1 MKKILVLTAFIFLFS
16 QLSAQENKK
25 ENLLSFGVSFGSS
38 IPVGAFKNFKPEKL
52 YISGAKKGLATN
64 INLKIGF
71 NKKAGLITLLS
82 IFSNAPN
89 TDKAQN
95 EKEAINFISSQYISK
110 TLLVGM
116 YYQERIFKNMY
127 AEVRGGLGVSNTS
140 IPDIF
145 STTRENLTFKNEIIR
160 TEDATSI
167 AANLGVGLKLKVSK
181 KFLLTFYGDYYATKP
196 DFFESYI
203 TDSGNFLALESS
215 QIIKVVNISLGF
227 EYCF

>member
-1 MKKILVLTAFIFLFS
+1 MKKLLVLAAFMFIFS
-16 QLSAQENKK
+16 QLSAQENKN

-38 IPVGAFKNFKPEKL
+38 IPVGVFKNFKPEKL

-71 NKKAGLITLLS
+71 NKKAGLMTLIS
-82 IFSNAPN
+82 IFSNAPD
-89 TDKAQN
+89 TDKGQN
-95 EKEAINFISSQYISK
+95 EKEAISFVSSQYISK
-110 TLLVGM
+110 TLLVGV

-127 AEVRGGLGVSNTS
+127 AEIRGGLGISNTS

-145 STTRENLTFKNEIIR
+145 SITMGNLTFKKEIIR
-160 TEDATSI
+160 TENATSI
-167 AANLGVGLKLKVSK
+167 AANLGIGLKLKVSK

-196 DFFESYI
+196 GFFESYI
-203 TDSGNFLALESS
+203 TDSGSFFALESS
-215 QIIKVVNISLGF
+215 QIIRVVNIGLGF